1 MYAKKHAT
9 RPQVEKKSTQ
19 VQEYGVLL
27 LLSARGGRAR
37 VFQAHSLLINL
48 KVHCLKIILAN
59 SYILKSFH
67 FKHSN

>member
-37 VFQAHSLLINL
+37 VFQAH
-48 KVHCLKIILAN
+48 
-59 SYILKSFH
+59 Y
-67 FKHSN
+67 